1 MTGLFMRRSE
11 RPDNVRISMD
21 EWNVRYAWYR
31 PSSVMDGIFTALTL
45 HMLMAEAETCGI
57 ELACHFEAINEG
69 LLCAE
74 PSGAYLT
81 AQGQVFAL
89 MKHHIGGRICHGGSN
104 AFVTHKDGV
113 YTLTAVN
120 DSYDQC
126 RKVQIAC
133 GGRILSTKLLGSQS
147 VIPPSFFEEETLRVE
162 KCAEGYACTMPP
174 HSVMMITIA
183 G

>member
-89 MKHHIGGRICHGGSN
+89 MKHHIGGRICHCEPK
-104 AFVTHKDGV
+104 AFVTQKDGV

-120 DSYDQC
+120 ESYDQC

-133 GGRILSTKLLGSQS
+133 GSRILSTKLLGSQS
-147 VIPPSFFEEETLRVE
+147 VIPPSFFEEEALCVE
-162 KCAEGYACTMPP
+162 KCADGYGCTMPP